1 MRNVPAKLAA
11 KLYGAADLIADKGL
25 ADAKIDEISTVT
37 GIPMATLYYYF
48 SGKDEIL
55 AFLLGDL
62 LENIAGEVGA
72 AMSQPGTAHERLR
85 GAVEAQMRVMLEN
98 PATCRALVGDLGRAT
113 RLPELATAL
122 DTAFHRPLE
131 QLLREGV
138 EDGTLRAVHDPG
150 TVALSVF
157 GAITITGLTG
167 TVAEPQH
174 TDAYIR
180 DCVDAVCDL
189 LIEGLRP
196 RTA

>member
-1 MRNVPAKLAA
+1 MRNVPARLAA
-11 KLYGAADLIADKGL
+11 KLYGAAELIADKGI
-25 ADAKIDEISTVT
+25 ADARIDEIAEAA

-48 SGKDEIL
+48 RGKDEIL

-62 LENIAGEVGA
+62 LEDIAGAVGA
-72 AMSQPGTAHERLR
+72 AMSQPGTAHERFR

-113 RLPELATAL
+113 RLPELTSAL
-122 DTAFHRPLE
+122 ETAFHRPLE

-138 EDGTLRAVHDPG
+138 EDGTLRPVQDPG
-150 TVALSVF
+150 KVALSIF

-167 TVAEPQH
+167 TVAAPEH
-174 TDAYIR
+174 TDAYIS
-180 DCVDAVCDL
+180 DSVDAVCDL
-189 LIEGLRP
+189 LVEGLRP